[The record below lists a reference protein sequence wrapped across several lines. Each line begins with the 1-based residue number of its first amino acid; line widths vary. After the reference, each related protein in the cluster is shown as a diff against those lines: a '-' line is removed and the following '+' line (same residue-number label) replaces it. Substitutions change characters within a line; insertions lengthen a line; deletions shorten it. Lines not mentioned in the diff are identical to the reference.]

1 MNETIQILAL
11 GIVSAIVIFVFGC
24 LFGQWLFSRERTGLE
39 LVDGKIA
46 TINATG
52 KTEVIQRQREKEP
65 IRYIKPEQKGTQ
77 DA

>member
-11 GIVSAIVIFVFGC
+11 GIVSAIVIFVVGC
-24 LFGQWLFSRERTGLE
+24 LFGQWLLSRERTGLE

-52 KTEVIQRQREKEP
+52 KTEVIHRKRMEEK
-65 IRYIKPEQKGTQ
+65 KH
-77 DA
+77 A